1 MTKIIKIEGL
11 DCANCAAKLEKKLKK
26 IKEIDELSIS
36 FVAKKM
42 KIEFN
47 NIDFDDLIKKIIDVT
62 NKFESGIVYNY
73 E

>member
-11 DCANCAAKLEKKLKK
+11 DCANCAAKLEKKLRK
-26 IKEIDELSIS
+26 IKEVEELSIS

-42 KIEFN
+42 KVEFN
-47 NIDFDDLIKKIIDVT
+47 NIEFCDLMEKIIEVT
-62 NKFESGIVYNY
+62 NKFETGITYNY